1 MLGPFPWLLI
11 FIYGLQVA
19 HISHARA
26 GQDRPVRT
34 SKVSCDLYSLT

>member
-19 HISHARA
+19 HISHAA
-26 GQDRPVRT
+26 QGSRPVRT